1 MSFAAGSGVL
11 GFYGKVS
18 THGDFVSRRL
28 PRTFLDPWDHWLQ
41 ECLRCTHDQLGADWL
56 DIYLTSP
63 VWRFAL
69 SAGVCG
75 DAAWAGV
82 LIPGVDRVGRY
93 FPLTVAAPLPSGT
106 GTLRTVID
114 ADAWFSELER
124 VALSSLDD
132 AFDLDR
138 FDRQVG
144 ALGPV
149 PLPPGGPE
157 TAAASADSVAWH
169 FALGTGSAGA
179 APWPALAGGL
189 LDALMPRHSVWR
201 TAGPDRV
208 RPSLGVCHGLPP
220 ARSCAALMDGQW
232 MRWGWRSRDSGL
244 VGLGLPGGS
253 AEPLVIG
260 DPAPR
265 WMSAHATDPGR
276 VRDHNEDALVDSP
289 AGGVWA
295 VADGMGGHA
304 EGQVASAAVARALG
318 GLGSAGSLDG
328 LVSAAR
334 DALAR
339 VNGELRERAHLHP
352 SGDVIG
358 STVVAL
364 LADGDRLACLWAGDS
379 RAYRYRDG
387 RLSAVSRDHNVLEE
401 LLANGQLDP
410 SQAAGFEGGNA
421 LTRAVGGAD
430 DLELDEVRLDH
441 SPGDLYLLCS
451 DGLTKE
457 LSEAEIAG
465 ALDEPDLPRVCD
477 ALVAGALARGGRD
490 NVTVVLVRAE

>member
-1 MSFAAGSGVL
+1 MAGSGAL

-41 ECLRCTHDQLGADWL
+41 ECLRCTHEQLGPDWL
-56 DIYLTSP
+56 DVYLTSP

-75 DAAWAGV
+75 DTGWAGV

-93 FPLTVAAPLPSGT
+93 FPLTVAAAVPPGA
-106 GTLRTVID
+106 GTLRTVLE

-138 FDRQVG
+138 FDRQVE

-149 PLPPGGPE
+149 SLASAGSAS
-157 TAAASADSVAWH
+157 AAAPAGSEAWH
-169 FALGTGSAGA
+169 FALGPGGAGA

-189 LDALMPRHSVWR
+189 LDALLPHHSVWR
-201 TAGPDRV
+201 TAGSDRV

-220 ARSCAALMDGQW
+220 VRSCAALMDGQW
-232 MRWGWRSRDSGL
+232 ARWGWQSRGPGL
-244 VGLGLPGGS
+244 VTPEPAGGR
-253 AEPLVIG
+253 AEPLATA

-265 WMSAHATDPGR
+265 WVSAHATDPGR
-276 VRDHNEDALVDSP
+276 VRDHNEDALVDSCE
-289 AGGVWA
+289 GGVWA

-304 EGQVASAAVARALG
+304 EGHVASAAVARALDQVG
-318 GLGSAGSLDG
+318 RVRGLDG
-328 LVSAAR
+328 LVDAAR

-339 VNGELRERAHLHP
+339 VNRELRERARLHP

-358 STVVAL
+358 STVVTL
-364 LADGDRLACLWAGDS
+364 LGAGDRLACLWAGDS
-379 RAYRYRDG
+379 RAYQYRDG
-387 RLSAVSRDHNVLEE
+387 RLLAITHDHNVLEE

-410 SQAAGFEGGNA
+410 AQAAGFEGGNA
-421 LTRAVGGAD
+421 LTRAVGGAEE
-430 DLELDEVRLDH
+430 LELDEVRLDYG
-441 SPGDLYLLCS
+441 PGDLYLLCS

-457 LSEAEIAG
+457 LSEAEIAMV
-465 ALDEPDLPRVCD
+465 LTEPDLQRACD
-477 ALVAGALARGGRD
+477 ALVARALAHGGRD
-490 NVTVVLVRAE
+490 NVTAVLVGTR